1 MNGLTNR
8 NKFSKL
14 TLALAMTRNKV
25 VLAFSGGLDTSVCVK
40 YLQTDYKMDVITAT
54 IDCGQDDDLDAIK
67 AKSELLGA
75 VRHVNIDAKK
85 EFVNNYVA
93 KSIRANGLYQ
103 GRYPLATALARPL
116 IATKIMELVQRE
128 GARYVSHGCTGKGN
142 DQVRFDLAF
151 HAIDPSIEI
160 LAPIRDLNLTRDLE
174 VSYAQK
180 NEIPLSNEIKKHSID
195 LNIWGR
201 AIEGG
206 ELENPLFE
214 VTDDVLQ
221 LVKTSAENS
230 TEYITFEFKDGIP
243 IAVDGKVMNLA
254 DLISYTNLKV
264 GKHGVG
270 LIDHIEDRVVGIKSR
285 EVYEAPAALA
295 IIDSHMDLENMVLTR
310 HELEFKQLVDMKWS
324 WLIYCGLWF
333 DPLRKDLD
341 TFIDATQRGV
351 TGKVRMKLQNRSMGV
366 VGRESENSIYR
377 NSLAT
382 YKSGSKF
389 DQRLAKGFIEL
400 WGMQSV
406 LANNLRAVPLEKE
419 MCEQDKK

>member
-1 MNGLTNR
+1 M
-8 NKFSKL
+8 
-14 TLALAMTRNKV
+14 ARNKV

-40 YLQTDYKMDVITAT
+40 YLQTDYKLDVITAT
-54 IDCGQDDDLDAIK
+54 IDCGQEEDFEAIQ

-75 VRHVNIDAKK
+75 IRHVYVDAKK
-85 EFVNNYVA
+85 DFVNNYVA
-93 KSIRANGLYQ
+93 KSIRGNGLYQ
-103 GRYPLATALARPL
+103 GKYPLATALARPL
-116 IATKIMELVQRE
+116 IATRIMELVQKE

-151 HAIDPSIEI
+151 HAIDPNIEI
-160 LAPIRDLNLTRDLE
+160 IAPIRDMNLTRDLE
-174 VSYAQK
+174 VSYARK
-180 NEIPLSNEIKKHSID
+180 NKIPLSKEIKKHSID

-221 LVKTSAENS
+221 LVKTSAIDS
-230 TEYITFEFKDGIP
+230 MEYIEFEFKDGVP
-243 IAVDGKVMNLA
+243 TAVDGKEMNLA

-295 IIDSHMDLENMVLTR
+295 IIDAHMDLENMVLTS
-310 HELEFKQLVDMKWS
+310 HQLEFKHLVDMKWS
-324 WLIYCGLWF
+324 WLVYCGLWF

-351 TGKVRMKLQNRSMGV
+351 TGKVRMKLQNRSIGV

-377 NSLAT
+377 NNLAT
-382 YKSGSKF
+382 YESDSKF
-389 DQRLAKGFIEL
+389 DQRLARGFIEL
-400 WGMQSV
+400 WGMQTV
-406 LANNLRAVPLEKE
+406 LANNLKPVLHEREIRE
-419 MCEQDKK
+419 EDKK

>member
-1 MNGLTNR
+1 M
-8 NKFSKL
+8 
-14 TLALAMTRNKV
+14 ARNKV

-40 YLQTDYKMDVITAT
+40 YLQTDYKLDVITAT
-54 IDCGQDDDLDAIK
+54 IDCGQEEDFEAIQ

-75 VRHVNIDAKK
+75 IRHVYVDAKK
-85 EFVNNYVA
+85 DFVNNYVA
-93 KSIRANGLYQ
+93 KSIRGNGLYQ
-103 GRYPLATALARPL
+103 GKYPLATALARPL
-116 IATKIMELVQRE
+116 IATRIMELVQKE

-151 HAIDPSIEI
+151 HAIDPNIEI
-160 LAPIRDLNLTRDLE
+160 IAPIRDMNLTRDLE
-174 VSYAQK
+174 VSYARK
-180 NEIPLSNEIKKHSID
+180 NKIPLSKEIKKHSID

-221 LVKTSAENS
+221 LVKTSAIDS
-230 TEYITFEFKDGIP
+230 MEYIEFEFKDGIP
-243 IAVDGKVMNLA
+243 TAVDGKEMNLA

-295 IIDSHMDLENMVLTR
+295 IIDAHMDLENMVLTS
-310 HELEFKQLVDMKWS
+310 HQLEFKHLVDMKWS
-324 WLIYCGLWF
+324 WLVYCGLWF

-351 TGKVRMKLQNRSMGV
+351 TGKVRMKLQNRSIGV

-377 NSLAT
+377 NNLAT
-382 YKSGSKF
+382 YESDSKF
-389 DQRLAKGFIEL
+389 DQRLARGFIEL
-400 WGMQSV
+400 WGMQTV
-406 LANNLRAVPLEKE
+406 LANNLKPVLHEREIRE
-419 MCEQDKK
+419 EDKK

>member
-1 MNGLTNR
+1 LR
-8 NKFSKL
+8 
-14 TLALAMTRNKV
+14 
-25 VLAFSGGLDTSVCVK
+25 
-40 YLQTDYKMDVITAT
+40 
-54 IDCGQDDDLDAIK
+54 
-67 AKSELLGA
+67 
-75 VRHVNIDAKK
+75 
-85 EFVNNYVA
+85 
-93 KSIRANGLYQ
+93 
-103 GRYPLATALARPL
+103 
-116 IATKIMELVQRE
+116 
-128 GARYVSHGCTGKGN
+128 
-142 DQVRFDLAF
+142 
-151 HAIDPSIEI
+151 
-160 LAPIRDLNLTRDLE
+160 
-174 VSYAQK
+174 
-180 NEIPLSNEIKKHSID
+180 
-195 LNIWGR
+195 
-201 AIEGG
+201 GG

>member
-116 IATKIMELVQRE
+116 IATKIMELVQKE

-270 LIDHIEDRVVGIKSR
+270 LIDHIR
-285 EVYEAPAALA
+285 
-295 IIDSHMDLENMVLTR
+295 
-310 HELEFKQLVDMKWS
+310 
-324 WLIYCGLWF
+324 
-333 DPLRKDLD
+333 
-341 TFIDATQRGV
+341 
-351 TGKVRMKLQNRSMGV
+351 RSSC
-366 VGRESENSIYR
+366 R
-377 NSLAT
+377 
-382 YKSGSKF
+382 
-389 DQRLAKGFIEL
+389 D
-400 WGMQSV
+400 
-406 LANNLRAVPLEKE
+406 
-419 MCEQDKK
+419 